1 VVNGIRASTYTM
13 AIEPAVASTL
23 LAPLR
28 ALFRLAGL
36 TTTALD
42 GGADRLAALLPSGA
56 AAY

>member
-1 VVNGIRASTYTM
+1 M
-13 AIEPAVASTL
+13 AVEPSVASTL

-28 ALFRLAGL
+28 ALFRVAGL

-56 AAY
+56 SVY

>member
-1 VVNGIRASTYTM
+1 MVNGVRASTYTM
-13 AIEPAVASTL
+13 AVEPSVASTL

-28 ALFRLAGL
+28 ALFRVAGL

-56 AAY
+56 SVY